1 MVQEIPIRQ
10 CLVLWYN
17 IICHKAD
24 ADLAF
29 FICAP
34 IHTQPRVRNLHAIH
48 PSLVRHLHGN
58 VHT

>member
-1 MVQEIPIRQ
+1 MGQEILIRQ
-10 CLVLWYN
+10 CLLLWYN
-17 IICHKAD
+17 IIFHKVD

-34 IHTQPRVRNLHAIH
+34 THTQPRVRNLHAIH
-48 PSLVRHLHGN
+48 PSLVCRLHSN